1 MAAPNSIVEIR
12 KFQKITGNKEAKET
26 QSKIL
31 LSIMH
36 VIRKMKSNSSKRKKK
51 RENSGLVVWSKQK
64 KTQKLQGSVRHEL

>member
-1 MAAPNSIVEIR
+1 MTAPNSIVEIR

-36 VIRKMKSNSSKRKKK
+36 LYGQSK
-51 RENSGLVVWSKQK
+51 K